1 MKEDVI
7 IKLEEIL
14 KNYNIN
20 METIDKDRSIIEANI
35 IDSIT
40 FVNMLLEIEDTLGVL
55 INFDEVD
62 MKQLVYL
69 NNLIDHIKSIS

>member
-40 FVNMLLEIEDTLGVL
+40 FVNMLLEIEDTLGIL

-62 MKQLVYL
+62 MEQLVYL

>member
-1 MKEDVI
+1 MKEDII

-62 MKQLVYL
+62 MEQLVYL

>member
-1 MKEDVI
+1 MKEDII

-20 METIDKDRSIIEANI
+20 METIDKNRSVIEANI

-62 MKQLVYL
+62 MEQLVYL

>member
-62 MKQLVYL
+62 MVQLVYL